1 MVSRWWERVT
11 VCIQRSCNISGTGDR
26 GVVTRVGRGG
36 GGGGGGG
43 GSGGGGDGGGSGGG
57 GGGGRAKAGLR

>member
-11 VCIQRSCNISGTGDR
+11 VCIQRSWNISGTGDR
-26 GVVTRVGRGG
+26 GVVTRVGRGS
-36 GGGGGGG
+36 GG
-43 GSGGGGDGGGSGGG
+43 GSGGGGGGSGG